1 MPRILVGSVYFLRL
15 DPARWAEHQPFPP
28 LGTLYAAGTLQA
40 SGHEVH
46 FFDAMIAQAVADWSA
61 RVAEV
66 RPDVAVLYDDNFN
79 YLSKMCLSAMRLAA
93 LEMIAAATAAGAK
106 VAICSADAADHPDLY
121 LDAGAGAVI
130 VGEGE
135 LTLAELTA
143 AWRDGADDLSAIKGL
158 AWRKGAETVR
168 NLKREVLRDLDALPP
183 PAWEL
188 VDMDAYRQVW
198 RRHHGFFAL
207 NLVTSRGCPYS
218 CNWCAKPIWGQG
230 YAVRGAR
237 AVAEELARLVCLA
250 APDYIWFM
258 DDIMG
263 LKPRWWGEFAA
274 AIDELGVKVPF
285 KCLSRAD
292 LVLREGAVDDL
303 KRAGCDIVWLGAES
317 GSQKILDAMD
327 KDLSTGEIAEATAK
341 LKAAGIRVGHFL
353 QFGYPG
359 EGMAEIGQTLAM
371 LRATRPD
378 EMGISV
384 SYPLPGTVFYERVQ
398 NQLRDKRHWD
408 VSSDMAMLYRG
419 PYTTAF
425 YRHLH
430 TYVHRD
436 FRVRRAVAQL
446 RDAVRGRAGGGDH
459 LRALAF
465 VAYCGVAIP
474 LSWARL
480 QLLRLMPHPAA
491 PRVMTAGRAAP

>member
-1 MPRILVGSVYFLRL
+1 MLRIFVGSVYFLRL
-15 DPARWAEHQPFPP
+15 DPVRWAEHQPFPP

-40 SGHEVH
+40 AGHEVH
-46 FFDAMIAQAVADWSA
+46 FFDAMIADSVAEWSA

-66 RPDVAVLYDDNFN
+66 RPDIAVLYDDNFN

-93 LEMIAAATAAGAK
+93 LDMIAAAKSAGAK

-121 LDAGAGAVI
+121 LDAGASAVI

-135 LTLAELTA
+135 ATLAELTA
-143 AWRDGADDLSAIKGL
+143 AWRAGVDDLSAIKGL
-158 AWRKGAETVR
+158 AWRRAGDTMR
-168 NLKREVLRDLDALPP
+168 NPKREVLRDLDALPT

-188 VDMDAYRQVW
+188 VDMAAYRQIW
-198 RRHHGFFAL
+198 HRHHGFFAL
-207 NLVTSRGCPYS
+207 NLVTSRGCPYA

-237 AVAEELARLVCLA
+237 PVAEELARLVRLA

-263 LKPRWWGEFAA
+263 LKPRWWGEFAD
-274 AIDELGVKVPF
+274 AIEELGVKVPF

-292 LVLREGAVDDL
+292 LVLRDGAVDDL
-303 KRAGCDIVWLGAES
+303 RRAGCDVVWLGAES

-327 KDLSTGEIAEATAK
+327 KDLSTGEIAAATAR

-371 LRATRPD
+371 LRTTRPD
-378 EMGISV
+378 EIGISV
-384 SYPLPGTVFYERVQ
+384 SYPLPGTVFHDRVR
-398 NQLRDKRHWD
+398 NQLREKRHWD

-436 FRVRRAVAQL
+436 FRLRRTLAHL
-446 RDAVRGRAGGGDH
+446 RDVLAGRTAKGGH

-465 VAYCGVAIP
+465 VAYCGIAIP

-480 QLLRLMPHPAA
+480 HLLRLMPHP
-491 PRVMTAGRAAP
+491 VTARRAAP